1 MANRDPAIA
10 RPLDV
15 RNRRGRSGATAEKY
29 EAGRVWRRLCSEG
42 SVLLEGDSSEMPS
55 ALKDPQELAGYISK
69 RRAEQWLAETLRA
82 ARHGELSIQN
92 STGVRLAEAGR
103 QLWW

>member
-1 MANRDPAIA
+1 
-10 RPLDV
+10 
-15 RNRRGRSGATAEKY
+15 
-29 EAGRVWRRLCSEG
+29 
-42 SVLLEGDSSEMPS
+42 MPS